1 MLNKFKRFLTE
12 NDLLKPDNRIL
23 LAVSGGIDS
32 MVMTHLFLRLKYETG
47 IAHCNFSLRGDES
60 DMDEEMVQLYAQK
73 HCIPFYS
80 KKFKTQEFAQINGL
94 SIQMAARELRYTWF
108 EELRIENKYDVIA
121 VAHNMN
127 DNIET
132 LLINLTRGTGL
143 NGLSGIRPRIN
154 NIIRP
159 LLFATRDE
167 IIKYCHKNIIHF
179 REDSSNED
187 TKYTRNKIRLKII
200 PILKEINPSIEITLN
215 DTAERF
221 SNINDIVSEY
231 ISILKERVS
240 NRKDDLIL
248 FNISLLREYL
258 KNKTV
263 LFELFKQFGI
273 HNVQLD
279 DLIKVINGKT
289 GGQITISDYLVLKN
303 RKELIV
309 SKVNAESKTFLS
321 LNSINELLKA
331 PGIISATISEKKSN
345 REIPSDSNIASLD
358 SDKIS
363 FPLLIRKWEK
373 GDYFYP
379 FGMDQRKKLSDYF
392 IDRKY
397 TRFEKER
404 KLILLSD
411 GKIVWIIG
419 DRIDNRFRISHST
432 KKVLTIISENSQKA
446 GSETKL

>member
-1 MLNKFKRFLTE
+1 MLNKFKRFLTV
-12 NDLLKPDNRIL
+12 NDLVKSDSRIL

-73 HCIPFYS
+73 HNIPFYS
-80 KKFKTQEFAQINGL
+80 KKFKTQEFAQTNGL

-108 EELRIENKYDVIA
+108 EELSIENKYDVIA

-132 LLINLTRGTGL
+132 LLINLTRGTGI

-159 LLFATRDE
+159 LLFATRNE
-167 IIKYCHKNIIHF
+167 IIEYCHKNIIHF

-231 ISILKERVS
+231 ISNLKERVS
-240 NRKDDLIL
+240 YRKDDLIL

-279 DLIKVINGKT
+279 DLIKVIKGKT
-289 GGQITISDYLVLKN
+289 GGRIIISDYLVLKN
-303 RKELIV
+303 RKEIIV
-309 SKVNAESKTFLS
+309 SKVNAEGKTFLS

-331 PGIISATISEKKSN
+331 PGIISATISEKKNN
-345 REIPSDSNIASLD
+345 REIPSDSNIASVD

-379 FGMDQRKKLSDYF
+379 LGMDQRKKLSDYF

-397 TRFEKER
+397 SRFEKER
-404 KLILLSD
+404 KLILLSE

-419 DRIDNRFRISHST
+419 DRIDNRFRINNST
-432 KKVLTIISENSQKA
+432 KNVLTIISENSLKSSQ
-446 GSETKL
+446 

>member
-1 MLNKFKRFLTE
+1 MLNKFKRFLTV
-12 NDLLKPDNRIL
+12 NDLVKSDSRIL

-32 MVMTHLFLRLKYETG
+32 MVMTHLFISLKYETG

-73 HCIPFYS
+73 HNIPFYS
-80 KKFKTQEFAQINGL
+80 KKFKTQEFAQTNGL

-108 EELRIENKYDVIA
+108 EELSIENKYDVIA
-121 VAHNMN
+121 VAHN
-127 DNIET
+127 
-132 LLINLTRGTGL
+132 LTRGTGI

-159 LLFATRDE
+159 LLFATRNE
-167 IIKYCHKNIIHF
+167 IIEYCHKNIIHF

-231 ISILKERVS
+231 ISNLKERVS
-240 NRKDDLIL
+240 FRKDDLIL

-279 DLIKVINGKT
+279 DLIKVIKGKT
-289 GGQITISDYLVLKN
+289 GGRIIISDYLVLKN
-303 RKELIV
+303 RKEIIV
-309 SKVNAESKTFLS
+309 SKVNAEGKTFLS

-331 PGIISATISEKKSN
+331 PGIISATISEKKNN
-345 REIPSDSNIASLD
+345 REIPSDSNIASVD

-379 FGMDQRKKLSDYF
+379 LGMDQRKKLSDYF

-397 TRFEKER
+397 SRFEKER
-404 KLILLSD
+404 KLILLSE

-419 DRIDNRFRISHST
+419 DRIDNRFRINNST
-432 KKVLTIISENSQKA
+432 KNVLTIISENSLKSSQ
-446 GSETKL
+446 

>member
-12 NDLLKPDNRIL
+12 NDLVKPDKRIL

-60 DMDEEMVQLYAQK
+60 DMDEKMVQLYAQK
-73 HCIPFYS
+73 HSIPFYS
-80 KKFKTQEFAQINGL
+80 KKFKTQEFAQTNGL
-94 SIQMAARELRYTWF
+94 SIQMAARELRYKWF
-108 EELRIENKYDVIA
+108 EELRIENKYDVTA

-127 DNIET
+127 DKIET
-132 LLINLTRGTGL
+132 LLINLTRGTGIT
-143 NGLSGIRPRIN
+143 GLIGIRPRIN

-167 IIKYCHKNIIHF
+167 IVEYCHKNMIHY
-179 REDSSNED
+179 REDRSNED

-221 SNINDIVSEY
+221 DNINEIVSDY
-231 ISILKERVS
+231 ISNLKDRIS
-240 NRKDDLIL
+240 YRKEDLIV
-248 FNISLLREYL
+248 FNISLLKECL
-258 KNKTV
+258 NNKTI

-279 DLIKVINGKT
+279 DLIKVIKGKT
-289 GGQITISDYLVLKN
+289 GGRIIISDYLVLKN

-309 SKVNAESKTFLS
+309 SQVNDENKTFLS
-321 LNSINELLKA
+321 LNSINELLMA

-345 REIPSDSNIASLD
+345 REIPSDYNTASID
-358 SDKIS
+358 ADKIS
-363 FPLLIRKWEK
+363 FPLLIRKWET

-379 FGMDQRKKLSDYF
+379 FGMNQRKKLSDYF

-397 TRFEKER
+397 SRFEKER

-419 DRIDNRFRISHST
+419 DRIDNRFRINEST
-432 KKVLTIISENSQKA
+432 KNVLTIISENS
-446 GSETKL
+446 

>member
-32 MVMTHLFLRLKYETG
+32 MVMMHLFLRLKYETG

-73 HCIPFYS
+73 HNIPFYS

-132 LLINLTRGTGL
+132 VLINLTRGTGL

-167 IIKYCHKNIIHF
+167 IIEYCHKYIIHY

-200 PILKEINPSIEITLN
+200 PILKEINPSIENTIN

-231 ISILKERVS
+231 ISNLKERVS
-240 NRKDDLIL
+240 YRKDDLIL

-263 LFELFKQFGI
+263 LFELFKQYGI

-309 SKVNAESKTFLS
+309 SKVNTESKTFLS

-345 REIPSDSNIASLD
+345 REIPSDSNIASVD

-419 DRIDNRFRISHST
+419 DRIDNRFRISQST
-432 KKVLTIISENSQKA
+432 KNILTIISENSQKIA
-446 GSETKL
+446 SETKL